1 MKMEFCDLC
10 GKPIHPHS
18 KRRLNGAIRVITM
31 AQDVCIECKEKVERT
46 DWNRVA
52 RRELQQSAT
61 VGETVDRNALI
72 NETFY
77 PQDPAKDNEQKRA

>member
-31 AQDVCIECKEKVERT
+31 AQDVCIECKEKVDRT

-77 PQDPAKDNEQKRA
+77 PQDPAKDDEQKRA

>member
-1 MKMEFCDLC
+1 MKMECCDLC

-31 AQDVCIECKEKVERT
+31 AQDVCIECKEKVDST
-46 DWNRVA
+46 DWNAVV

>member
-10 GKPIHPHS
+10 GKPIRPHS

-31 AQDVCIECKEKVERT
+31 AQDVCIECKEKVDRT

-52 RRELQQSAT
+52 RREILKGGA
-61 VGETVDRNALI
+61 DR
-72 NETFY
+72 
-77 PQDPAKDNEQKRA
+77 

>member
-10 GKPIHPHS
+10 GQPIHPHS

-31 AQDVCIECKEKVERT
+31 AQDVCIECKEKVDRT

-77 PQDPAKDNEQKRA
+77 PQDPAKDDEQKRA

>member
-10 GKPIHPHS
+10 GKPIRPHS

-31 AQDVCIECKEKVERT
+31 AQDVCIECKEKVDRT

-52 RRELQQSAT
+52 RREILK
-61 VGETVDRNALI
+61 EN
-72 NETFY
+72 
-77 PQDPAKDNEQKRA
+77 KRA

>member
-1 MKMEFCDLC
+1 MKLEFCDLC

-31 AQDVCIECKEKVERT
+31 AQDVCIECKEKVDST

-52 RRELQQSAT
+52 RREILKGGA
-61 VGETVDRNALI
+61 DR
-72 NETFY
+72 
-77 PQDPAKDNEQKRA
+77 

>member
-1 MKMEFCDLC
+1 MKKDICEIC
-10 GKPIHPHS
+10 GREIHPHS

-31 AQDVCIECKEKVERT
+31 AQDVCIECKEKVDRT

-77 PQDPAKDNEQKRA
+77 PQDPAKDDEQKRA